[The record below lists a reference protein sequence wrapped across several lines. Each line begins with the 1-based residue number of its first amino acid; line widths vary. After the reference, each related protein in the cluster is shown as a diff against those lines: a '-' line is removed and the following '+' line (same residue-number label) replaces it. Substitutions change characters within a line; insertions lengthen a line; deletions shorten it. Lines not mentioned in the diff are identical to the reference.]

1 MAMPT
6 KGEIEQTQS
15 LVNELMKPCI
25 TELKNRSMSATEVG
39 DKAVEFSGEAETQ
52 AAKYL
57 FLKGAVSYYVRD
69 KAYDKAADAIE
80 SIMAQFPDIEPETL
94 LDITSRAKRVVT
106 SKTAPRLFA
115 IHNTIVARVNGA
127 KALKAMEAELRKKP
141 TDRALIR
148 NCAELTVATGKWDEA
163 LPLFVK
169 LGGDVGKMAQGEID
183 GTAVSATLADF
194 WWNYKPQQRGAK
206 DAIRSH
212 AVALYRDAIDR
223 DELKGL
229 QKTLAEQRMMEVE
242 AVGEVASSKSRT
254 TPTALSAK
262 LQRGL
267 VGYWPFDGNADDK
280 SGNRNNGIVHGVAP
294 TEDRFGKANK
304 AYRFNR
310 GNFIEVPNSS
320 PLQNIRKDVTI
331 TAWVNP
337 HEWDNGFM
345 SVMQKGN
352 QRESQFMLQSGRGT
366 CFYGAGELHES
377 RPWRTGEWQ
386 HIALTYEHGNGA
398 KVYQNGEL
406 IGVGKADRELAANRL
421 PLLIGYE
428 PWGQAEYFIGDMDD
442 VRLFNR
448 ALSEKEIQELYKAE
462 APKPTGREAHRGAI
476 AEARIPKSDARKNG
490 LIHRWSFSGNLKDSV
505 GGRDGKACDGKVTF
519 ENGQVR
525 IRPGGGYVDLGAN
538 VIPGGGKDDY
548 TIEIWATKYSIQEW
562 ARVFQIPD
570 NWGAN
575 DYFWSW
581 NHGVEPRKWQWKV
594 AGYGAWNRQQG
605 DGTGIG
611 VENHFVVV
619 YGHDEEKKPYF
630 HVNIFRGENGYWGR
644 RERLVGDMF
653 KSHHAFWLGHGSRG
667 EVTAD
672 ASYNEV
678 RIWNRAFTQDE
689 MLQSAKLGPDNVL
702 QEGR

>member
-242 AVGEVASSKSRT
+242 AVGEVASFKSRT

-462 APKPTGREAHRGAI
+462 AP
-476 AEARIPKSDARKNG
+476 N
-490 LIHRWSFSGNLKDSV
+490 
-505 GGRDGKACDGKVTF
+505 
-519 ENGQVR
+519 Q
-525 IRPGGGYVDLGAN
+525 
-538 VIPGGGKDDY
+538 
-548 TIEIWATKYSIQEW
+548 
-562 ARVFQIPD
+562 
-570 NWGAN
+570 
-575 DYFWSW
+575 
-581 NHGVEPRKWQWKV
+581 
-594 AGYGAWNRQQG
+594 
-605 DGTGIG
+605 
-611 VENHFVVV
+611 
-619 YGHDEEKKPYF
+619 
-630 HVNIFRGENGYWGR
+630 
-644 RERLVGDMF
+644 
-653 KSHHAFWLGHGSRG
+653 
-667 EVTAD
+667 
-672 ASYNEV
+672 
-678 RIWNRAFTQDE
+678 
-689 MLQSAKLGPDNVL
+689 
-702 QEGR
+702 